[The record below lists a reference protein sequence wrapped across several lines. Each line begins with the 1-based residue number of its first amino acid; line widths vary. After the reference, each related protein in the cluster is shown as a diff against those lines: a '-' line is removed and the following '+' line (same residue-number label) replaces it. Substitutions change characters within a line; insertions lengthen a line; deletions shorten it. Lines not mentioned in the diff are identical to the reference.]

1 MHHRRCSLIVRC
13 TLLLWFAQPV
23 AGQEWTRFRGPNG
36 SGQSDAITI
45 PATWTTRDYNWRVK
59 LPGIGYSSPAI
70 WGNRIF
76 LTCGDQEDATQIIRC
91 LDTSD
96 GSLIWKRL
104 FESTPHHL
112 HNYNAYAVGTPTLDK
127 DHVYMSWATPE
138 EYVVLALDQKKG
150 RQVWRR
156 NLGPFVSQ
164 HGFGSSPILFEDL
177 LILANDQLGKSF
189 AVGLD
194 RRTGETRWK
203 TDRRSVKTA
212 YSTPCIYRPNGGS
225 PQLILS
231 STAHGVT
238 SLDPRTG
245 KLIWE
250 LGDVFDQRVVGSPLV
265 VGELI
270 LAYCGTG
277 GRGTRTLAIR
287 PGDPDIG
294 VEAEIA
300 YEIKGS
306 LPYVCMPVAYGDL
319 LFLWYDQGVV
329 TCLDAPTGKIHWQQ
343 RIGGNYFGSPVR
355 VADRI
360 YCISRDGKMVVLAAT
375 DKYKLLARINLEE
388 RSNSTPAIADGVMYL
403 RTASHLMAIGGQKP

>member
-1 MHHRRCSLIVRC
+1 
-13 TLLLWFAQPV
+13 
-23 AGQEWTRFRGPNG
+23 
-36 SGQSDAITI
+36 
-45 PATWTTRDYNWRVK
+45 
-59 LPGIGYSSPAI
+59 
-70 WGNRIF
+70 
-76 LTCGDQEDATQIIRC
+76 
-91 LDTSD
+91 
-96 GSLIWKRL
+96 
-104 FESTPHHL
+104 
-112 HNYNAYAVGTPTLDK
+112 
-127 DHVYMSWATPE
+127 
-138 EYVVLALDQKKG
+138 
-150 RQVWRR
+150 
-156 NLGPFVSQ
+156 
-164 HGFGSSPILFEDL
+164 LFEDL

-189 AVGLD
+189 VVGLD

-231 STAHGVT
+231 SSAHGVT
-238 SLDPRTG
+238 SLVPRTG

-360 YCISRDGKMVVLAAT
+360 YCISRDGKIVVLAAA

-388 RSNSTPAIADGVMYL
+388 RSNSTPAVAGGVMYL
-403 RTASHLMAIGGQKP
+403 RTASHLMAIGGKRP